1 MVLAGGIGMRLHRIT
16 KGGANSCS
24 PSQILNIKEQIS
36 DIGIWEIG
44 RSGGEAASPD
54 FLLVG

>member
-1 MVLAGGIGMRLHRIT
+1 MRLHRIT